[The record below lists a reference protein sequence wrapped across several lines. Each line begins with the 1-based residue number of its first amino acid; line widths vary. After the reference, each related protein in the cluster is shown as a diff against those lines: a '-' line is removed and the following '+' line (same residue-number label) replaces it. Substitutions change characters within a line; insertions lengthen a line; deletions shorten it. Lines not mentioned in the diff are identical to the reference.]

1 MFYIAYMRQIEYPII
16 GRGKQCE
23 ESCMNDL
30 QFKFI
35 FIFTLKNY
43 GLKIKEYGQPLLTRY
58 LGQLQQEQALCQQ
71 LRKELAAA
79 TAQAGASASQ

>member
-43 GLKIKEYGQPLLTRY
+43 GLKIKEYGQPLLTRADRSRN
-58 LGQLQQEQALCQQ
+58 LFGDHAIRAHCLHNE
-71 LRKELAAA
+71 
-79 TAQAGASASQ
+79 GG